1 MTLSSIDGASSVEEA
16 QLRDEETTLLLT
28 LHGPALW
35 SASARSGGLTG
46 LRLSLQP
53 AASLKLLRV
62 AAPEPRQLVLT
73 LERHPTFDVPH
84 DVPLTLHVTHTCAG
98 SMLQTTALACTDAPV
113 ADAPV
118 ANSDSSLGA
127 SLLVRSGGLPP
138 SKPGRPQLQHLNS
151 YGSLR
156 VVWAP
161 PEVEGDSPV
170 SHYAWVEYVG
180 GVPVLTGDAVP
191 RHDHRER
198 RLGSATACLLGLLGL
213 ALQAPW
219 LRHALATRQ
228 LRRSEWVGP
237 MGGCATAKAL
247 LCGWAPSW
255 RAAPP
260 GTRLCSANV

>member
-53 AASLKLLRV
+53 AVSLKLLRV

-73 LERHPTFDVPH
+73 LESHPTFDVPH

-98 SMLQTTALACTDAPV
+98 SMLQTTALACTDAPPPAGEAAEV
-113 ADAPV
+113 DSA
-118 ANSDSSLGA
+118 SSLGA
-127 SLLVRSGGLPP
+127 SLTVRSGGLPP
-138 SKPGRPQLQHLNS
+138 SKPGRPRLQHLNS

-161 PEVEGDSPV
+161 PEDEGDSPV

-180 GVPVLTGDAVP
+180 GVPVLTGDAVTQ
-191 RHDHRER
+191 HGHGER
-198 RLGSATACLLGLLGL
+198 RLGSASARVLGRLGLE
-213 ALQAPW
+213 APQAPASPGSW
-219 LRHALATRQ
+219 LRCALGTRQ
-228 LRRSEWVGP
+228 AGPPKVGGEGP
-237 MGGCATAKAL
+237 
-247 LCGWAPSW
+247 
-255 RAAPP
+255 R
-260 GTRLCSANV
+260 